1 METRDVMLSSKDLIS
16 RLETFKYSD
25 SNAQVTA
32 DKHSDIFKFEIYNKS
47 QVVSYKNDPSEFSF
61 ESIAKEL
68 LVKENKALKLRCDK
82 LSVQNKSLDQ
92 QLDNFRT
99 KYETQEALVKSLQST
114 NNALKGSDEKS
125 IYLDKRMISL
135 RSDLQLYVDIVN
147 NIQSQSQRP
156 NELEVVF
163 NDNIKNLAVLEDNL
177 LVEKKKTDS
186 LLMAKFLLISDVA
199 TLKSTELQLQSKVEL
214 QGNRIRDLE
223 ITIESLKLKIG
234 YLREEVESER
244 KTAVL
249 LQVKLTTT
257 GGAVEAGKEA
267 LKLCVAAEEVMKKR

>member
-1 METRDVMLSSKDLIS
+1 METQDVMLSAKDLII

-25 SNAQVTA
+25 SNAQVVV
-32 DKHSDIFKFEIYNKS
+32 DKYSDILKFEIYNKS

-99 KYETQEALVKSLQST
+99 KYEAQETLVKSLQSA
-114 NNALKGSDEKS
+114 NNTLKGSDEKS
-125 IYLDKRMISL
+125 IYLDKRVISL

-163 NDNIKNLAVLEDNL
+163 NDSIKNLAVLEDNL
-177 LVEKKKTDS
+177 LAEKKKTDS

-199 TLKSTELQLQSKVEL
+199 TLKSTELQLQSKVDL

-223 ITIESLKLKIG
+223 LTIESLKSKIG
-234 YLREEVESER
+234 YLQEEVESER

-249 LQVKLTTT
+249 LQVKLLTA
-257 GGAVEAGKEA
+257 GDAVEAGKEA
-267 LKLCVAAEEVMKKR
+267 LKLCVAAGEVMKKR